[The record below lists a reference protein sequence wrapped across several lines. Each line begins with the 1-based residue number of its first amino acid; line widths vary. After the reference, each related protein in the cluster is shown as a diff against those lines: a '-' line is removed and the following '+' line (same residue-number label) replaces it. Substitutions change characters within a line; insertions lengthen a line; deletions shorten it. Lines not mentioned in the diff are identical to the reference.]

1 MKTIRERAKEYATR
15 DKSSEFN
22 LLEGIDV
29 YKNIYTEEFFAY
41 EKGAS
46 DQKAIES
53 EKACNIFCH
62 VGCPHKTDSYNC
74 LNDKCDAWKTFK
86 RMMEE

>member
-22 LLEGIDV
+22 LLGGVDV

-41 EKGAS
+41 IKGAT
-46 DQKAIES
+46 DQKAIDIETV
-53 EKACNIFCH
+53 CNIFCH
-62 VGCPHKTDSYNC
+62 TGCPHKTDSYNC
-74 LNDKCDAWKTFK
+74 LKDKCDAWKAFR

>member
-1 MKTIRERAKEYATR
+1 MKTIKERAKEYATR
-15 DKSSEFN
+15 DKSSECN
-22 LLEGIDV
+22 LLEGVDV

-41 EKGAS
+41 IKGAT
-46 DQKAIES
+46 DQKAIDS

-62 VGCPHKTDSYNC
+62 VGCPHKADSYNC
-74 LNDKCDAWKTFK
+74 LKDKCYALKAFK